1 MNIQLSSVQ
10 CFWFLGLLSANPM
23 SGNTLKIC
31 HYVTYY
37 LRQNRKCKNQHYWG
51 ALSEAYRNTNYSC
64 IWVIFLPFLISL
76 WPTPLPDLD
85 PHLSLRR
92 QWSYWQGNQSVS
104 IQSTVHLSTLM
115 VRINPLISRFWL
127 NFLFF
132 FSLLPFL
139 YKICSGVLT
148 DLHGFSRIY
157 QFPFYLQANLDV
169 FSISCII

>member
-10 CFWFLGLLSANPM
+10 CFWFLGLLSANPI

-51 ALSEAYRNTNYSC
+51 ALSEAHRNSNYSC

-76 WPTPLPDLD
+76 WPTPLPGLA

-104 IQSTVHLSTLM
+104 IQSTVDLATLM
-115 VRINPLISRFWL
+115 VRINPLISQFWL
-127 NFLFF
+127 YFFFSFFPHYLSYIRFVLEYWLTCTVSPEFTNFLFI
-132 FSLLPFL
+132 
-139 YKICSGVLT
+139 YKLILM
-148 DLHGFSRIY
+148 Y
-157 QFPFYLQANLDV
+157 FPSPV
-169 FSISCII
+169 